1 MVSVRIQVRSARS
14 AIAAQQLQ
22 IFVRQRPAYP
32 NGSSQTY
39 IEHRW
44 SQGGSDAGDV
54 LDSLIRGLGMA
65 ATDWVCPWE
74 VSAGGM
80 NLVHGAQNL
89 LQGLVAAHRA
99 ESQRAARS
107 FESVATLRLHPA
119 R

>member
-54 LDSLIRGLGMA
+54 LAASYAGSEWPLLIGYVLG
-65 ATDWVCPWE
+65 
-74 VSAGGM
+74 
-80 NLVHGAQNL
+80 
-89 LQGLVAAHRA
+89 
-99 ESQRAARS
+99 RS
-107 FESVATLRLHPA
+107 RQAV
-119 R
+119 